1 MKNQQGF
8 TLIELIIVIVIL
20 GLLAVT
26 AAPKFIGMQSDARE
40 ATVEGLAG
48 TIKSAGNILYAKS
61 ALDGVESQ
69 ASATANGVAVVH
81 GYPAATQAAL
91 QGAADIP
98 STDWTFVAG
107 SGAAA
112 VTANPAAGTIG
123 VHPAG
128 VTVDF
133 TETTVGGASCH
144 VTYTPPAAANG
155 TPSIVVVTGGC

>member
-40 ATVEGLAG
+40 STVQGLAG
-48 TIKSAGNILYAKS
+48 TLKSAGNILYAKA
-61 ALDGVESQ
+61 ALDGVESA
-69 ASATANGVAVVH
+69 ASSTANSVATVY
-81 GYPAATQAAL
+81 GYPAATQVAL

-98 STDWTFVAG
+98 ATDWTFVAG
-107 SGAAA
+107 AGAAA
-112 VTANPAAGTIG
+112 VAATPAAGTIG
-123 VHPAG
+123 IHPVG

-133 TETTVGGASCH
+133 TETGAAGSSCH
-144 VTYTPPAAANG
+144 AVYTPPSAAGGSPTVA
-155 TPSIVVVTGGC
+155 VVTGGC

>member
-26 AAPKFIGMQSDARE
+26 AAPKFIGMQSDAR
-40 ATVEGLAG
+40 ASTVQGLSG
-48 TIKSAGNILYAKS
+48 TLKSAGNILYAKA
-61 ALDGVESQ
+61 ALDGVESA
-69 ASATANGVAVVH
+69 ASSTANGVATVY
-81 GYPAATQAAL
+81 GYPAATEAAL

-98 STDWTFVAG
+98 GSDWTFVAG

-112 VTANPAAGTIG
+112 VAANPAAGTIG
-123 VHPAG
+123 LHPKG

-133 TETTVGGASCH
+133 TVTTLSGSSCH
-144 VTYTPPAAANG
+144 ATYTPPAAAG
-155 TPSIVVVTGGC
+155 GSPSIVVVTGGC